1 MDEGQPVTTEPTSS
15 VSIDIAEIRINQA
28 REILP
33 RHIPVRYRNA
43 KVTAPGVAAW
53 VADVVAG
60 GTDSLL
66 LAGKVGVGK
75 TFHGYAALAAVVLG
89 KAARGE
95 SCQPAAITHGDL
107 CAAVRPDG
115 EGIDRILTA
124 GILLLDDL
132 GAAHTTAW
140 NADAV
145 YRVVDHRWAEMLP
158 TIVTSNFDP
167 GTLSAQLSERVTSRL
182 FGMCRTVE
190 LSGTD
195 RRMQ

>member
-1 MDEGQPVTTEPTSS
+1 MDEGQPMTTEPTSAHT
-15 VSIDIAEIRINQA
+15 VDIAALRTEQA
-28 REILP
+28 RGILP
-33 RHIPVRYRNA
+33 RHIPARYRDA
-43 KVTAPGVAAW
+43 TVTDAGVAQW

-60 GTDSLL
+60 GTDSIL
-66 LAGKVGVGK
+66 LAGRVGVGK
-75 TFHGYAALAAVVLG
+75 TYHGYAALAAVVLG

-115 EGIDRILTA
+115 EGIDRVLSA
-124 GILLLDDL
+124 DVLLLDDL
-132 GAAHTTAW
+132 GAAHTTVW

-145 YRVVDHRWAEMLP
+145 NRVIDHRWADMLP

-182 FGMCRTVE
+182 FGMCRTVQ
-190 LSGTD
+190 LTGAD
-195 RRMQ
+195 RRRS

>member
-1 MDEGQPVTTEPTSS
+1 MDEGNPMTTEPTSAVS
-15 VSIDIAEIRINQA
+15 VDIAEIRSEQA

-33 RHIPVRYRNA
+33 RHIPARYRNA
-43 KVTAPGVAAW
+43 KVTDANVAVW
-53 VADVVAG
+53 VDDVVEG
-60 GTDSLL
+60 GTDSIL
-66 LAGKVGVGK
+66 LAGSVGVGK
-75 TFHGYAALAAVVLG
+75 TYHGYAALAAVVLG

-107 CAAVRPDG
+107 CAAVRPEGD
-115 EGIDRILTA
+115 GIDRVLNA
-124 GILLLDDL
+124 GVLLLDDL

-145 YRVVDHRWAEMLP
+145 YRVIDHRWAEMLP

-182 FGMCRTVE
+182 FGMCRTVA
-190 LSGTD
+190 LAGQD
-195 RRMQ
+195 RRKS